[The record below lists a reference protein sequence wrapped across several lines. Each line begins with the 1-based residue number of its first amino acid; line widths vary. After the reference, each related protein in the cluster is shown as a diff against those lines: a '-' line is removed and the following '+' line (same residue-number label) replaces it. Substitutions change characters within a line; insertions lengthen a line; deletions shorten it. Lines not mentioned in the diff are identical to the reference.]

1 MTLVYDGPHLV
12 FKVAG
17 MGPYDNNGYVIA
29 DPATKEAYLVDAPAE
44 IERLLTEADGFQVKG
59 VIVTHTH
66 PDHVAG
72 YADLKRLTDLPVSV
86 HESDARRLPGEPDA
100 LLAHNDE
107 LSIGASR
114 IRILHTPGHTPGAL
128 CLFTDGTLVSGD
140 TLFPGGPGR
149 TNTSDD
155 LRQVVQSIEERAA
168 HAARRRARIAG
179 PDGADTTGR
188 GVEGGVRR
196 LQEQAAARRP
206 VRSCLVDSVSHSRSQ
221 GASGILLGLCSPS
234 ASSRAWTSPAGRVVK
249 GTSFVSLRDAGDPV
263 ELAAFY
269 DREGRGRTRLPSTSP
284 ASSDGA
290 RHHHRGGGA
299 RIGAGVHPADRRRR
313 RPHRR
318 GRAGSC

>member
-44 IERLLTEADGFQVKG
+44 IERLLSEADGFRVKG

-140 TLFPGGPGR
+140 TLFPGGPGTHQHAR
-149 TNTSDD
+149 
-155 LRQVVQSIEERAA
+155 RPPAGRAEHRGAAA
-168 HAARRRARIAG
+168 HAPGRLARPPRPRRGHDHR
-179 PDGADTTGR
+179 D
-188 GVEGGVRR
+188 VEGGVRR

-206 VRSCLVDSVSHSRSQ
+206 ARPRVVDSVSRS
-221 GASGILLGLCSPS
+221 A
-234 ASSRAWTSPAGRVVK
+234 
-249 GTSFVSLRDAGDPV
+249 PV
-263 ELAAFY
+263 TCPL
-269 DREGRGRTRLPSTSP
+269 
-284 ASSDGA
+284 
-290 RHHHRGGGA
+290 
-299 RIGAGVHPADRRRR
+299 
-313 RPHRR
+313 
-318 GRAGSC
+318 SC

>member
-44 IERLLTEADGFQVKG
+44 IERLLSEADGFQVKG

-107 LSIGASR
+107 LSIGAAR

-155 LRQVVQSIEERAA
+155 LWQVVASIEERLLTL
-168 HAARRRARIAG
+168 
-179 PDGADTTGR
+179 PDGSLVLPGHGADTT
-188 GVEGGVRR
+188 V
-196 LQEQAAARRP
+196 AASKAEFAVFKSKP
-206 VRSCLVDSVSHSRSQ
+206 QPDDLHGHVS
-221 GASGILLGLCSPS
+221 
-234 ASSRAWTSPAGRVVK
+234 WTA
-249 GTSFVSLRDAGDPV
+249 
-263 ELAAFY
+263 
-269 DREGRGRTRLPSTSP
+269 
-284 ASSDGA
+284 
-290 RHHHRGGGA
+290 
-299 RIGAGVHPADRRRR
+299 
-313 RPHRR
+313 
-318 GRAGSC
+318 

>member
-44 IERLLTEADGFQVKG
+44 IERLLSEADGFQVKG

-107 LSIGASR
+107 LSIGAAR

-128 CLFTDGTLVSGD
+128 CLFADGTLVSGD

-149 TNTSDD
+149 TNTPDD
-155 LRQVVQSIEERAA
+155 LRQVVQSIEERLLTL
-168 HAARRRARIAG
+168 
-179 PDGADTTGR
+179 PDGSLVLPGHGVDTTIATSKAEFA
-188 GVEGGVRR
+188 VF
-196 LQEQAAARRP
+196 
-206 VRSCLVDSVSHSRSQ
+206 RSKPQPDDLYGHVS
-221 GASGILLGLCSPS
+221 
-234 ASSRAWTSPAGRVVK
+234 WTA
-249 GTSFVSLRDAGDPV
+249 
-263 ELAAFY
+263 
-269 DREGRGRTRLPSTSP
+269 
-284 ASSDGA
+284 
-290 RHHHRGGGA
+290 
-299 RIGAGVHPADRRRR
+299 
-313 RPHRR
+313 
-318 GRAGSC
+318 